1 MASQIHHCL
10 PQSNSP
16 RCVWGNTVK
25 FTVRKC
31 PSRIVATRPTT
42 NWPLLALWPHPLPLS
57 PAVTLLQILA
67 SLLLLKPFRHMSDLG
82 PLSGCSLSLEHT
94 FSRYPHQ
101 WLPHLF
107 PALVQ
112 MSPFQGDLQW
122 PVFLKMASCPSP
134 PCIPVLPIPF
144 PWPLFFEYSKIF
156 Y

>member
-16 RCVWGNTVK
+16 CCVWGNTVK
-25 FTVRKC
+25 FTVRRC
-31 PSRIVATRPTT
+31 PSPYSGHKAYH
-42 NWPLLALWPHPLPLS
+42 HPAPASSLTAS

-82 PLSGCSLSLEHT
+82 PLTGCSLSLEHT

-107 PALVQ
+107 SALVQ